1 VVGAVT
7 QDAKSVIVKYS
18 LDPTTW
24 KGSLNVRWFD
34 DTYSTRWNPSGVALP
49 TNVNAASGTLSIPPG
64 LFDFN
69 YNVFYLGIEVWRGK
83 NEFGSDLGSD
93 LIRIAPFFKSGSG
106 ATKTLTGGT
115 LLPNEKPPPQPLTLA
130 PTVAAG
136 TARHFILLGNNTDTC
151 PTAYVKIADEETCKK
166 AASAAGTAWGGVD
179 DEANWPTGCYKYTD
193 RTNWVKVYLNRNPVG
208 LPSRQA
214 QPLCI
219 SQ

>member
-1 VVGAVT
+1 M
-7 QDAKSVIVKYS
+7 
-18 LDPTTW
+18 
-24 KGSLNVRWFD
+24 
-34 DTYSTRWNPSGVALP
+34 
-49 TNVNAASGTLSIPPG
+49 
-64 LFDFN
+64 
-69 YNVFYLGIEVWRGK
+69 WRGK
-83 NEFGSDLGSD
+83 NEFGSDRGSD

-136 TARHFILLGNNTDTC
+136 TARRYALNNANTNTC
-151 PTAYVKIADEETCKK
+151 PPAYVKIADEETCKK

-193 RTNWVKVYLNRNPVG
+193 ARDNRVRVYLNTNPVG
-208 LPSRQA
+208 RPQRQA
-214 QPLCI
+214 EPLCI